1 MLPKDLI
8 KKIRYIEIK
17 SKKLAGGTFAS
28 DYRSGFR
35 GKGMEFD
42 SIRQYYPGDD
52 VRNIDWNVTAR
63 QNKAYVKQF
72 CEERDLNIF
81 LLIDMSRS
89 TSFGRKREVIA
100 EISAMLAFSASISND
115 RVGAIFY
122 TDNVEKFIPSAGG
135 RKHVLAMIES
145 ILEFKPKHAGTNLAE
160 ALKFFSLIEKK
171 KSVVFVISDFLDGG
185 TTDDLNVISKHHD
198 LVLIRVIDKA
208 EVYIPAGAIFTFED
222 LESGSQFELYN
233 LKKEFRL
240 EGRPELNGCS
250 MIDIYTDEDY
260 VKPLRLFFRRRAG
273 IY

>member
-8 KKIRYIEIK
+8 KKIKYIEIK

-28 DYRSGFR
+28 DYRSRFR

-122 TDNVEKFIPSAGG
+122 TENVEKFIPSASG

-145 ILEFKPKHAGTNLAE
+145 ILEFRPKHAGTKLAE
-160 ALKFFSLIEKK
+160 VLKFFSHIEKK
-171 KSVVFVISDFLDGG
+171 RSVVFVISDFLDGG
-185 TTDDLNVISKHHD
+185 TTDDLNVISKRHD
-198 LVLIRVIDKA
+198 LVLIRVIDRA
-208 EVYIPAGAIFTFED
+208 EAYIPAGAIFTFED
-222 LESGSQFELYN
+222 LESGRQFELDN
-233 LKKEFRL
+233 LKKEFRM
-240 EGRPELNGCS
+240 EGKLELNGCR